1 MRVLVVES
9 DPHSADRAI
18 ADLRGAGH
26 EVVRCHEP
34 GRAAFPCNALRHGAE
49 CPLDAPPGVD
59 VVLDSRA
66 HPYPR
71 PTPFEDG
78 VSCAVRRSIPLVI
91 AGADGLNPFDEW
103 TTAIADNES
112 VVDACERA
120 AVAPIESLT
129 EVARAK
135 VRQLLSG
142 HPDIAASA
150 DVVVTRTGGRLAAE
164 VVVPEDADEVEG
176 SLAVGV
182 AGAIRT
188 RDRWTPQV
196 DVCVRRVAVG

>member
-9 DPHSADRAI
+9 DPHSADRAV
-18 ADLRGAGH
+18 ADLREAGH
-26 EVVRCHEP
+26 ETVRCHEP
-34 GRAAFPCNALRHGAE
+34 GRAAFPCNALRDGPD
-49 CPLDAPPGVD
+49 CPLESAPGVD

-91 AGADGLNPFDEW
+91 AGADGLNPFEKW
-103 TTAIADNES
+103 TTATADDES

-120 AVAPIESLT
+120 AAAPIKSLT

-135 VRQLLSG
+135 VQQLLSS
-142 HPDIAASA
+142 HPDLAASA
-150 DVVVTRTGGRLAAE
+150 DVVVTRSGGRLEAE
-164 VVVPEDADEVEG
+164 VIVPEDAEGVEA

-188 RDRWTPQV
+188 RDRWSQQV
-196 DVCVRRVAVG
+196 DVCVRRVPVS